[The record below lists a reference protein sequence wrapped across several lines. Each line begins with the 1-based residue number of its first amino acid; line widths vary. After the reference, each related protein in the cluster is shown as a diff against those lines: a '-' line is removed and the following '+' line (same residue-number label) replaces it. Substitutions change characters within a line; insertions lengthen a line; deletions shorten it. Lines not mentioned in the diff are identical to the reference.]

1 MTRMIRILC
10 VTLLTVVGLVGTSLP
25 VRADDDRHARCE
37 KRVQEAQAKLQDA
50 IQRHGEDS
58 KQAHK
63 RRDELEQV
71 KRDCPDMEHHDDH
84 HDDHDHDQ
92 PH

>member
-10 VTLLTVVGLVGTSLP
+10 VGLLTLVGLVSSSLP
-25 VRADDDRHARCE
+25 VRADDDKHARCE
-37 KRVQEAQAKLQDA
+37 KRIEEAQAKLQDA
-50 IQRHGEDS
+50 IQKHGEDS
-58 KQAHK
+58 KEARK

-71 KRDCPDMEHHDDH
+71 KRDCPDMDH